1 MQFEGKPLTLFHISA
16 IYLLLFM
23 NIYLFI
29 YLLYFI
35 MLFCNF
41 YVGYLLTGHVLDSLE

>member
-1 MQFEGKPLTLFHISA
+1 
-16 IYLLLFM
+16 M

-29 YLLYFI
+29 VFHYAFFY
-35 MLFCNF
+35 F